1 MIQISTQSRRKPSKA
16 NSEFG
21 EQARVLLKVW
31 LVAHQIDVL
40 VLHVWTEIFRPA
52 PRLTTL
58 TIPPLRTFFELI
70 SDVESH
76 QWDATGTLLF
86 SDSHWGDTTFI
97 KALPPKKNPPE
108 HWGNY

>member
-1 MIQISTQSRRKPSKA
+1 M
-16 NSEFG
+16 
-21 EQARVLLKVW
+21 LLKVW

-40 VLHVWTEIFRPA
+40 VLRVWTEIFSPA
-52 PRLTTL
+52 PRLTTH

-97 KALPPKKNPPE
+97 KALPPKKTLLNTGE
-108 HWGNY
+108 IIESCQL